1 MSRVW
6 FPLRRSGFPFRC
18 CDGGGRSVVHPAMM
32 SLLMR
37 KDAREPI
44 ARKRPRRGAP
54 TRRWRR
60 LVPWLM
66 FAAAAPALGGCAF
79 FSFLPFVDGPERAE
93 SDEKKK
99 KKADKPAEL
108 VDFEAEAVVHRL
120 WRVKVGRG
128 LGRKYLRLMPVVVA
142 DRVFAADG
150 YGHVVAVERF
160 TGKPVWQA
168 RIGETDKS
176 GLRFWDRR
184 DPSFVTGGVGAGEGR
199 VLLGTT
205 RGEII
210 ALDVGAGDE
219 LWRAQVS
226 AEVLSPPVAWE
237 DIVVAQTADDRL
249 IALEAADGAQR
260 WAYDSQVPLLTLRGT
275 ATPLVEDG
283 FVFAGFGDGHL
294 TAVDAASGAPLWNHR
309 VMLPQGRTELDR
321 LVDVDGTPLFAA
333 GLLFT
338 ASYQGKL
345 KALRPADG
353 TVVWE
358 LPAST
363 HLNLAEGYGHIYL
376 VDDDVVLA
384 IGQRDAGVVWR
395 QDALKNRGLT
405 SPTAFGNY
413 VLVGDAEGYLH
424 VLAQSDGRF
433 VARAKL
439 GKGLRT
445 PLVEVDGAVY
455 AISDD
460 GRLTAMEIRRRG

>member
-1 MSRVW
+1 MRQA
-6 FPLRRSGFPFRC
+6 LRQTRTHKAHGALC
-18 CDGGGRSVVHPAMM
+18 
-32 SLLMR
+32 
-37 KDAREPI
+37 
-44 ARKRPRRGAP
+44 PRWCRA
-54 TRRWRR
+54 
-60 LVPWLM
+60 LPWLL
-66 FAAAAPALGGCAF
+66 FAAAAPMLGGCAF
-79 FSFLPFVDGPERAE
+79 FSFLPFVDGPDEKE
-93 SDEKKK
+93 SDKEKKK
-99 KKADKPAEL
+99 KAKEPAEL
-108 VDFEAEAVVHRL
+108 VDFEPEAVVDPL

-128 LGRKYLRLMPVVVA
+128 LGRKYLRLTPVVVA

-160 TGKPVWQA
+160 RGKPVWSA
-168 RIGETDKS
+168 RIGQPDKR
-176 GLRFWDRR
+176 GFRFWDRR

-205 RGEII
+205 RGEIV
-210 ALDVGAGDE
+210 ALDVGDGTVR
-219 LWRAQVS
+219 WRAQVS
-226 AEVLSPPVAWE
+226 SEVLAPPVAWQ
-237 DIVVAQTADDRL
+237 DVVVAQTADDRL
-249 IALEAADGAQR
+249 IALEAADGKQR

-275 ATPLVEDG
+275 ATPVVEG
-283 FVFAGFGDGHL
+283 GLVFAGFGDGHV

-333 GLLFT
+333 GLLFA

-345 KALRPADG
+345 KALRPNDG

-363 HLNLAEGYGHIYL
+363 HLNLAQGYGHIYL
-376 VDDDVVLA
+376 VDNDAVLA
-384 IGQRDAGVVWR
+384 IGQRDAAVVWR
-395 QDALKNRGLT
+395 NDALKNRGLT

-445 PLVEVDGAVY
+445 PLAEVDGVVY

-460 GRLTAMEIRRRG
+460 GRLTALEIKRRS